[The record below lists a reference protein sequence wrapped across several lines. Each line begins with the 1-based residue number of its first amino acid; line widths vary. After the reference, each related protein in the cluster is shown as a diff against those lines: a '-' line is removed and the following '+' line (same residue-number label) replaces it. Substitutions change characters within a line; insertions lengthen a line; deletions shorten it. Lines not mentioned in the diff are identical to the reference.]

1 MEQLC
6 RSINMPEEVTQ
17 QMVSLHE
24 IMEMHSF
31 LPLLMKRETW
41 QTGLAQMKEDL
52 GEDPRGMKALCS
64 MLRCALLA
72 RETYDQ
78 LGISEEIYIATMGAF
93 SRFVRENM
101 ESYGFYGFTR
111 ESWTTRQV
119 SGTLLRIGQM
129 EYEIKTVNDEK
140 MVAFHIPTDVDFRP
154 QVLRPSVKEGIAEI
168 FRLFPDYA
176 DATVY
181 CQSWLMS
188 PLLKDF
194 LPEGSNILKFQE
206 MFDMEPEGIPS
217 KLLLT
222 WVFKNP
228 KLPPEDYP
236 EDTSLQRKLKKFL
249 LEGGEFLDGR
259 GYLKKQL

>member
-1 MEQLC
+1 M
-6 RSINMPEEVTQ
+6 
-17 QMVSLHE
+17 
-24 IMEMHSF
+24 
-31 LPLLMKRETW
+31 
-41 QTGLAQMKEDL
+41 
-52 GEDPRGMKALCS
+52 
-64 MLRCALLA
+64 
-72 RETYDQ
+72 
-78 LGISEEIYIATMGAF
+78 
-93 SRFVRENM
+93 
-101 ESYGFYGFTR
+101 
-111 ESWTTRQV
+111 
-119 SGTLLRIGQM
+119 
-129 EYEIKTVNDEK
+129 
-140 MVAFHIPTDVDFRP
+140 AFHIPTDVDLRP
-154 QVLRPSVKEGIAEI
+154 EVLRPSVKEGIAEL

-236 EDTSLQRKLKKFL
+236 EDTSLQRKLKKFF

-259 GYLKKQL
+259 GYLRDLQ